1 MEQRVFDTNV
11 QLVKY
16 RVLKEVIRHAYNG
29 TLRDAYLEIPKAIS
43 PGPKPELRCCIY
55 KERAIIQD
63 RIKMA
68 MGGDADNPNPVQV
81 IETACDECPA
91 EGVMVTPACRGC
103 MVHACKD
110 VCPKGAI
117 SIVNHHAVVDKE
129 KCIECGK
136 CSKACP
142 YSAIIMQHRPCM
154 ASCKVK
160 AISIDE
166 NKKAKIDVSP
176 ADNVCINARSELS
189 PTGRSSSTSSICSRN
204 RRTTQN
210 TRFMPW

>member
-103 MVHACKD
+103 VVH
-110 VCPKGAI
+110 
-117 SIVNHHAVVDKE
+117 
-129 KCIECGK
+129 
-136 CSKACP
+136 
-142 YSAIIMQHRPCM
+142 Y
-154 ASCKVK
+154 
-160 AISIDE
+160 
-166 NKKAKIDVSP
+166 
-176 ADNVCINARSELS
+176 
-189 PTGRSSSTSSICSRN
+189 
-204 RRTTQN
+204 
-210 TRFMPW
+210 